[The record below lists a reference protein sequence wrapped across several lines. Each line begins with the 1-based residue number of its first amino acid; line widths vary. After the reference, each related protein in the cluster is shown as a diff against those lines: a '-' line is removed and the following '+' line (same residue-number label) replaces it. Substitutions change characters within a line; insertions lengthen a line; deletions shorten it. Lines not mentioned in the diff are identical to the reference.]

1 MQDGSLLYYA
11 AGVTVSYNPATHK
24 QRHFNKH
31 HDDVTAIAFSPDGKY
46 VATGE
51 MGKRPSVFVIDTS
64 TMSTT

>member
-11 AGVTVSYNPATHK
+11 AGVTVSYNPTTHK